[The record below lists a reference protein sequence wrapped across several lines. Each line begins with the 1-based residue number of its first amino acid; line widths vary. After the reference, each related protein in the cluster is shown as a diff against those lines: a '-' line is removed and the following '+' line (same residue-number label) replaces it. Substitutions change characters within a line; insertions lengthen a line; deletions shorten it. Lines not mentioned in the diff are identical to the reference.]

1 MHRNSQLLF
10 QKYARPH
17 FRPGLR
23 VLEVGPDA
31 SPSTYQALVNDP
43 SITWDT
49 LDFPSRPFP
58 LTHRLESEYTF
69 PIPDGAY
76 DLVLSG
82 QVIEHVRKVWVWV
95 REVARVVRP
104 GGLVVTI
111 NPVSWPYHEAPVDC
125 WRIFPEGMRALYE
138 DAGLEVIE
146 SVWDSLEA
154 DGNKWT
160 LPGRSPEWQPPKVRW
175 MNRVMGWFGYPR
187 EYAYDAVTIGKRA
200 DVRKDAG

>member
-1 MHRNSQLLF
+1 MHRNSKLLF
-10 QKYARPH
+10 EKYVRPH
-17 FRPGLR
+17 FQAGVR
-23 VLEVGPDA
+23 VLEIGPDT
-31 SPSTYQALVNDP
+31 SPSTYQSLVNDS
-43 SITWDT
+43 SIVWDT

-58 LTHRLESEYTF
+58 LTHRLESEYSF

-76 DLVLSG
+76 DLVFSG
-82 QVIEHVRKVWVWV
+82 QVIEHVRKVWVWM
-95 REVARVVRP
+95 REVARVTRP
-104 GGLVVTI
+104 GGLVITI

-125 WRIFPEGMRALYE
+125 WRIFPEGMKALYE

-160 LPGRSPEWQPPKVRW
+160 IPGRSPEWQPPKVRW

-187 EYAYDAVTIGKRA
+187 EYAYDAVTIG
-200 DVRKDAG
+200 RKVSH